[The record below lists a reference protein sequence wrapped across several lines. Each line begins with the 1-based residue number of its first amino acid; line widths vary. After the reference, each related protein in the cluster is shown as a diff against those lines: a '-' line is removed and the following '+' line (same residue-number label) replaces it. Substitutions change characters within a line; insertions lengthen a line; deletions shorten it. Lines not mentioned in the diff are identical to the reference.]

1 MAEKKVADEVILF
14 PEANVEG
21 IVVKPWTFGVLLD
34 VNPFLEAIF
43 EKIEAKGIK
52 FDGFM
57 LGFTEIKEL
66 YFAAAPQLL
75 KILAFT
81 TGKSEE
87 EIRNLSLNI
96 VLRLV
101 YIIWQQNQANLKNAL
116 GLFNPPAS
124 NEETTE
130 AEG

>member
-1 MAEKKVADEVILF
+1 MTEKVADEIILF

-21 IVVKPWTFGVLLD
+21 IIVRPWTFGVLLD

-75 KILAFT
+75 KVLSFT
-81 TGKSEE
+81 TGKSEDD
-87 EIRNLSLNI
+87 IRNLDLKV
-96 VLRLV
+96 VLRLIYV
-101 YIIWQQNQANLKNAL
+101 IWQQNQANLKNVF
-116 GLFNPPAS
+116 GLFSQPVNK
-124 NEETTE
+124 EETVETE
-130 AEG
+130 S